1 MGTILVVEDEQSLR
15 ELVVLNLEME
25 GYAVE
30 FAESGFL
37 ADEKVRNFDYDLVV
51 LDVMLPKIDGFTL
64 CKGWR
69 NDGIETPI
77 LFLSARSS
85 PEERIEGLKL
95 GGDDYL
101 TKPFELDELL
111 LRVGKRIR
119 KQLIKTEIAIGDFII
134 NTQTYVA
141 LSRDMQKFELTKR
154 EIELLQLMDENRGKV
169 VSRDKILDRI
179 WGENA
184 FPTARTIDNYFMN
197 FRKYFELDSKN
208 PTFFLSIRGVGY
220 KLN

>member
-30 FAESGFL
+30 FAESGDM
-37 ADEKVRNFDYDLVV
+37 ADEKVHNFDYDLIV

-69 NDGIETPI
+69 TDGIETPV
-77 LFLSARSS
+77 LFLSARTSA
-85 PEERIEGLKL
+85 EERIQGLKL

-119 KQLIKTEIAIGDFII
+119 KQVVKTDIVIGDFTI
-134 NTQTYVA
+134 NTQTFVA
-141 LSRDMQKFELTKR
+141 QSKNQKYELTKR

-179 WGENA
+179 WGDNA
-184 FPTARTIDNYFMN
+184 FPTARTIDNYFLN
-197 FRKYFELDSKN
+197 FRKYFEQDSKN